1 MVNGYEYICGKTDAC
16 RGRIEIK
23 PQKVL
28 KDAPSAIQLAI
39 QRNFQLYFQSNE
51 IGPYVESSPE
61 AHGSSE
67 IISTY
72 VAMWP
77 FFFCCSLLVV
87 GLHGQASWHRSHR
100 SQSPVDI

>member
-1 MVNGYEYICGKTDAC
+1 MRSLAVDMVNGYDYLCKKTDAC

-51 IGPYVESSPE
+51 KGPYVEWSPE
-61 AHGSSE
+61 AHGVSE

-72 VAMWP
+72 AAMWH
-77 FFFCCSLLVV
+77 FFLL
-87 GLHGQASWHRSHR
+87 LTAS
-100 SQSPVDI
+100 